1 MLKYLLFLFIQCL
14 FFNIG
19 EVNSQDMLKDNLLGA
34 MINELYLM
42 YRDAYEN
49 EKTHVT
55 RRFFT
60 NYNHYTLH
68 VQKLKEVNG
77 WKTHNLK
84 VESNAPWGKPV
95 VYINNP
101 VECHMPNAFFSREEF
116 QKIMLSRIQE
126 QKKRFNKDN
135 IDLIKANKYFETH
148 TPLPS
153 YINVNVHQVID
164 KIHDEIIDAF
174 DSEAINTR
182 TTNKFMITTVSN
194 KNEPQEIL
202 RDMPPYTYKNTVE
215 RSKKTTPGFKMTKK
229 MKLTAKM
236 RRTVSSRHKNTKSK
250 TTKSKT
256 TKSKTTKSKTTK
268 SKTTKSKTTKSKTTK
283 SKTTKSKTTKSYIL
297 IRSHL
302 ASNKK
307 IKRKVSTITNPISK
321 FVSIPDENESVEEIS
336 TNITTKSKEITEKSF
351 VLDFPSTAS
360 LTSTEPTID
369 VTTEAVVSSTKVI
382 ADKTTKETT
391 TRKPKVITKTETT
404 KNTDTV
410 HYTKSTATVTSTDST
425 TDATTKTVVSDTTA
439 TTEATQSTTRRTRQR
454 RPYVF
459 FNK

>member
-1 MLKYLLFLFIQCL
+1 MFKMFKYLLLLFIQCL

-34 MINELYLM
+34 MINELYLL
-42 YRDAYEN
+42 YKDAYEN
-49 EKTHVT
+49 EKTYVT

-60 NYNHYTLH
+60 NHNHYTLH

-84 VESNAPWGKPV
+84 VESNVPWGKPV

-101 VECHMPNAFFSREEF
+101 VECHMPNAFFSREQF
-116 QKIMLSRIQE
+116 QKIMLSRIEE
-126 QKKRFNKDN
+126 QKKRFSKDN

-153 YINVNVHQVID
+153 NINVNAHQVID
-164 KIHDEIIDAF
+164 KIKDEIIDAL
-174 DSEAINTR
+174 DSQITRNSEAINTR
-182 TTNKFMITTVSN
+182 TTEELIITTVSN
-194 KNEPQEIL
+194 KNEAQEIL
-202 RDMPPYTYKNTVE
+202 RDMSPYTYKNTV
-215 RSKKTTPGFKMTKK
+215 KKSTKTIPGFKMTKE

-236 RRTVSSRHKNTKSK
+236 RRTHPRNENTKSK
-250 TTKSKT
+250 TTKSN
-256 TKSKTTKSKTTK
+256 
-268 SKTTKSKTTKSKTTK
+268 
-283 SKTTKSKTTKSYIL
+283 IL
-297 IRSHL
+297 TRSHL

-307 IKRKVSTITNPISK
+307 IKRKVATTTNPISK
-321 FVSIPDENESVEEIS
+321 FVPIPDENKSVEEIS
-336 TNITTKSKEITEKSF
+336 TNIMTNSKEIIEKSS
-351 VLDFPSTAS
+351 VRDFPSTAP

-382 ADKTTKETT
+382 ADETTKETT
-391 TRKPKVITKTETT
+391 TREPEVTITKTETT
-404 KNTDTV
+404 KNTDIDVTV
-410 HYTKSTATVTSTDST
+410 HYTESTATITSTDST

-439 TTEATQSTTRRTRQR
+439 TTETTQSTKRRTRQR

-459 FNK
+459 FNN